1 MPKIL
6 NRVGTL
12 TISLLINYV
21 NQERAL
27 NTICKNRFLA
37 LSSLKTNSNAL
48 KHKVNRIHFTL
59 CFVYHAP

>member
-12 TISLLINYV
+12 TISLLVNYV

-27 NTICKNRFLA
+27 NTICKNRLLA
-37 LSSLKTNSNAL
+37 LSSLKTNSNASR
-48 KHKVNRIHFTL
+48 KEE
-59 CFVYHAP
+59 C

>member
-21 NQERAL
+21 NQERAK
-27 NTICKNRFLA
+27 NTI
-37 LSSLKTNSNAL
+37 
-48 KHKVNRIHFTL
+48 
-59 CFVYHAP
+59 

>member
-12 TISLLINYV
+12 TISLLVNYV

-27 NTICKNRFLA
+27 NTICKKSV
-37 LSSLKTNSNAL
+37 LSP
-48 KHKVNRIHFTL
+48 
-59 CFVYHAP
+59 FVFKN